1 MSTRKTT
8 HVDGDVQVE
17 NNVVVGG
24 DGSIS
29 GGMTVGHN
37 LKVEGWL
44 EARNIRGVNKGVFP
58 TYEALVAKY
67 SEPQDGWYAG
77 VAVTTDGETVFEF
90 YLAQKGRWVDME
102 STIDSAIEV
111 GTLQRDVEEMQEAV
125 RDAEEELL
133 ARIHGTSL
141 ASDLSSGKPAIINGV
156 INGQG
161 QWIASGQGFSDCL
174 VVPIIAGET
183 IVVTYSEDV
192 SLIDRSFF
200 KSFDAETKEIVFAEG
215 YSGIVSNNGTY
226 RVVTRVAPDDA
237 SFFYTAYNR
246 TKIISITVGGVEVY
260 ASTPASRLLQEE
272 LHVADLS
279 GRISAEATA
288 RADSDEELLARI
300 QGNSLASDATSD
312 PFRKWPAPLTS
323 WGDVDHALDVL
334 MSISGSEQG
343 QKAAGRWRLVYNGRV
358 IHVDMYAQDFEQ
370 GYWVQ
375 VVSGA
380 IKISE
385 TSATELE
392 LGHSNRP
399 HTYWRRNYDNFV
411 GDIGGQWCE
420 VSASPSALANTYLS
434 GGKPAII
441 NGVINGQGQWIA
453 SGQGFSDCLVVPI
466 IAGETIV
473 VTYSED
479 VSLIDRS
486 FFKSFDAETKE
497 IVFAEGYSGIVSN
510 NGTYRVVTRVAPDD
524 ASFFYT
530 AYNRTKIISITVG
543 GVEVYASTPASR
555 LLQEELH
562 VADLSRQALRTSDLT
577 LSVGS
582 NLADKDAITTGYV
595 STAGS
600 LVNSQDWKRVAIN
613 VKEIP
618 SGTQLTFGGFH
629 LGRTGYYAFY
639 GSGSKISNG
648 SYADPNGSTAP
659 VTVTVPPGA
668 DTLYVT
674 IFREGNSTTPEGWT
688 TPYDEL
694 TCSRGTTL
702 QPFVPYVKVVTA
714 IKGYALAGTSQ
725 GSGGSGGGVD
735 IVADLPLAP
744 DGAGIETGYAYID
757 SITGAVKVKLSQT
770 EQL

>member
-8 HVDGDVQVE
+8 HVDGDVHVE

-67 SEPQDGWYAG
+67 PEPQDGWYAG
-77 VAVTTDGETVFEF
+77 IAVTTDGETVFEF

-111 GTLQRDVEEMQEAV
+111 GTLQRDVEEMKKDVAK
-125 RDAEEELL
+125 
-133 ARIHGTSL
+133 IPSL
-141 ASDLSSGKPAIINGV
+141 
-156 INGQG
+156 
-161 QWIASGQGFSDCL
+161 
-174 VVPIIAGET
+174 
-183 IVVTYSEDV
+183 
-192 SLIDRSFF
+192 
-200 KSFDAETKEIVFAEG
+200 
-215 YSGIVSNNGTY
+215 
-226 RVVTRVAPDDA
+226 
-237 SFFYTAYNR
+237 
-246 TKIISITVGGVEVY
+246 
-260 ASTPASRLLQEE
+260 
-272 LHVADLS
+272 
-279 GRISAEATA
+279 
-288 RADSDEELLARI
+288 
-300 QGNSLASDATSD
+300 SDAVEAMQES
-312 PFRKWPAPLTS
+312 
-323 WGDVDHALDVL
+323 
-334 MSISGSEQG
+334 
-343 QKAAGRWRLVYNGRV
+343 
-358 IHVDMYAQDFEQ
+358 
-370 GYWVQ
+370 
-375 VVSGA
+375 
-380 IKISE
+380 
-385 TSATELE
+385 
-392 LGHSNRP
+392 
-399 HTYWRRNYDNFV
+399 
-411 GDIGGQWCE
+411 
-420 VSASPSALANTYLS
+420 LANTYLS

-486 FFKSFDAETKE
+486 FFKSFDADTKE
-497 IVFAEGYSGIVSN
+497 IVFAEGYSGSVSN

-577 LSVGS
+577 LSGGS
-582 NLADKDAITTGYV
+582 NLADKEKITTGYV
-595 STAGS
+595 STGGGLA
-600 LVNSQDWKRVAIN
+600 NSDDWKRIAVDVSNIAA
-613 VKEIP
+613 
-618 SGTQLTFGGFH
+618 GTKLTFGGFY
-629 LGRTGYYAFY
+629 LGRTGYWAFY
-639 GSGSKISNG
+639 RDGTASTDKISNG
-648 SYADPNGSTAP
+648 SYTDPQGSSRP
-659 VTVTVPPGA
+659 VTVEVPEGA
-668 DTLYVT
+668 VTLYIT
-674 IFREGNSTTPEGWT
+674 IFKEGSSTTPEGWT

-725 GSGGSGGGVD
+725 GSGGSSGGGGS
-735 IVADLPLAP
+735 IIADLPLSH
-744 DGAGIETGYAYID
+744 DGAGIDVGYAYID
-757 SITGAVKVKLSQT
+757 SLTGAVKVKLSQT